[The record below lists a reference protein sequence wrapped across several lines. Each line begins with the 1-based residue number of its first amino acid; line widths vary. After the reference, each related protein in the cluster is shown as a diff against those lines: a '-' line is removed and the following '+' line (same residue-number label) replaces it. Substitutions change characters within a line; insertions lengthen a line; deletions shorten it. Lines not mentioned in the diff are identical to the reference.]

1 MKESLPEWGVAKET
15 LFVAAVMVVF
25 LVLTRVISR
34 GVRWYGTK
42 LPATIEPQ
50 KNFVPLVAQ
59 LLDTVL
65 LILACTVLIHHFGVE
80 PLRFFQ
86 GLAIFALAVSLSLKA
101 SVENFIA
108 GYLILFGRPFRPHD
122 RIKLL
127 AHGIEIEGEVL
138 GIGKRA
144 TRLLTDDGVVFV
156 PNADL
161 VNWPVVNL
169 TLRSRHPP
177 AEPPAT

>member
-1 MKESLPEWGVAKET
+1 MNAALVHETIHEWGVAKEAM
-15 LFVAAVMVVF
+15 FVMAVVAGF
-25 LVLTRVISR
+25 LIITKRISR
-34 GVRWYGTK
+34 GVRWYGSK
-42 LPATIEPQ
+42 LPAAIEPQ

-59 LLDTVL
+59 LIDTFL
-65 LILACTVLIHHFGVE
+65 LILSCALLIHHFDVE

-101 SVENFIA
+101 TVENFIA

-122 RIKLL
+122 RIRLL
-127 AHGIEIEGEVL
+127 AHGIELEGEVL

-144 TRLLTDDGVVFV
+144 TRLLVDDGVVFI

-161 VNWPVVNL
+161 VNWPVVNI
-169 TLRSRHPP
+169 TLRERHPR
-177 AEPPAT
+177 

>member
-1 MKESLPEWGVAKET
+1 MNSTVVHETIQEWSVAKET
-15 LFVAAVMVVF
+15 LFVGVVLAGFFVMTKVI
-25 LVLTRVISR
+25 TR
-34 GVRWYGTK
+34 GLRWYGSK
-42 LPATIEPQ
+42 LPAAIEPQ

-59 LLDTVL
+59 LLDTFL
-65 LILACTVLIHHFGVE
+65 LILSCALLIHHFGVE

-122 RIKLL
+122 RIRLL
-127 AHGIEIEGEVL
+127 AHGTELEGEVL

-144 TRLLTDDGVVFV
+144 TRLLLHDGVVFV

-169 TLRSRHPP
+169 TLRERHPP
-177 AEPPAT
+177 